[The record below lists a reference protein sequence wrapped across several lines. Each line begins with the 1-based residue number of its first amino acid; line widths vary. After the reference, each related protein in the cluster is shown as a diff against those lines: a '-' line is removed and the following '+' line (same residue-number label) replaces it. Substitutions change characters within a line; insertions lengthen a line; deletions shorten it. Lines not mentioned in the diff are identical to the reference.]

1 MSQVKEFNASNP
13 LELGAD
19 IAVGKDTVAKVTLTD
34 AFNKSV
40 SVEDTA
46 HHAEIDAMRGIMFKK
61 DIQTSEESGEKTTT
75 AKFFLSED
83 ARAGDKVEIK
93 YTDPN
98 DHSQTKTTEYEIK
111 AGDISKG
118 FFEQSLDIDARS
130 SAGYNLKVEATLKT
144 NPGDLYSKTYET
156 DQSFHINANSYTI
169 KYDASKTMKG
179 GDSDNDTLVVDGQTI
194 DFSGVHDLDAKVEKF
209 ENIQLKG
216 SSKITINAQDVLD
229 ITDSNKV
236 LNIKGSIDDQ
246 GNKTTSVKLDG
257 DWKEN
262 TPAGVTDYKTYS
274 SEDVSGHTIQIK
286 IDDTVHIL

>member
-1 MSQVKEFNASNP
+1 
-13 LELGAD
+13 
-19 IAVGKDTVAKVTLTD
+19 
-34 AFNKSV
+34 
-40 SVEDTA
+40 
-46 HHAEIDAMRGIMFKK
+46 
-61 DIQTSEESGEKTTT
+61 
-75 AKFFLSED
+75 
-83 ARAGDKVEIK
+83 
-93 YTDPN
+93 
-98 DHSQTKTTEYEIK
+98 
-111 AGDISKG
+111 
-118 FFEQSLDIDARS
+118 
-130 SAGYNLKVEATLKT
+130 
-144 NPGDLYSKTYET
+144 
-156 DQSFHINANSYTI
+156 
-169 KYDASKTMKG
+169 MKG

-257 DWKEN
+257 NWGEN

>member
-1 MSQVKEFNASNP
+1 
-13 LELGAD
+13 
-19 IAVGKDTVAKVTLTD
+19 
-34 AFNKSV
+34 
-40 SVEDTA
+40 
-46 HHAEIDAMRGIMFKK
+46 MRGIMFNK

-83 ARAGDKVEIK
+83 ARAGDTVEIK

-98 DHSQTKTTEYEIK
+98 DHTQMKPVNHVLT
-111 AGDISKG
+111 ADDISKG
-118 FFEQSLDIDARS
+118 VFEQSLDIDARS
-130 SAGYNLKVEATLKT
+130 SAGYDLKVEATLKT

-169 KYDASKTMKG
+169 KYDASKTIMKG

-194 DFSGVHDLDAKVEKF
+194 DFTNLTGLNAKVESF

-216 SSKITINAQDVLD
+216 NSKITINAQDVLD
-229 ITDSNKV
+229 ITDSDKV

-257 DWKEN
+257 NWGEN
-262 TPAGVTDYKTYS
+262 TPAGVTGYKTYS

>member
-1 MSQVKEFNASNP
+1 
-13 LELGAD
+13 
-19 IAVGKDTVAKVTLTD
+19 
-34 AFNKSV
+34 
-40 SVEDTA
+40 
-46 HHAEIDAMRGIMFKK
+46 MRGIMFDK
-61 DIQTSEESGEKTTT
+61 DIKTLESGEKTTT

-83 ARAGDKVEIK
+83 AREGDKVEIK

-98 DHSQTKTTEYEIK
+98 DHSQTKPIEYEIK

-130 SAGYNLKVEATLKT
+130 SAGYDLKVEATLKT

-169 KYDASKTMKG
+169 KYDANKTMKG

-194 DFSGVHDLDAKVEKF
+194 DFTHVTGLNAKVESF

-216 SSKITINAQDVLD
+216 NSKITINAQDVLD

-257 DWKEN
+257 NWEEK